1 MTEHSRSP
9 AFNRRKLIWVFLV
22 FLVAGY
28 IYFQPQL
35 EQWLG
40 VKLPTLDDRPVT
52 RVEKSSSKS
61 PTRDDTRKKSSGE
74 SREYPS
80 LSQQPEAS
88 DKAWWTAR
96 DPVHPSGFQFQ
107 QTSKKGYFT
116 SPAGLQYR
124 LYDPRD
130 PAWRTSPDSSRV
142 EHILRHAEDDPTRP
156 VHGVFEGDDRRI
168 LETVDEAY
176 RLVNSNNLSP
186 ANDTAPDRV
195 QTEKDDDK
203 PFRTV
208 YHVDMRRTIGF
219 EGGRRGRERG
229 HPQLSH
235 ITLVLDGPDS
245 RIITAYPSR

>member
-1 MTEHSRSP
+1 MTEHSRPS
-9 AFNRRKLIWVFLV
+9 ALNRRKIIWVSLV

-40 VKLPTLDDRPVT
+40 VKLPSLDDRPVT
-52 RVEKSSSKS
+52 RVEQSSSKS
-61 PTRDDTRKKSSGE
+61 PTRDDTRKKSPTE

-96 DPVHPSGFQFQ
+96 DPVHPSDVQFQ
-107 QTSKKGYFT
+107 PTSKKGYFT
-116 SPAGLQYR
+116 SPAGLQYL
-124 LYDPRD
+124 LYDPNN
-130 PAWRTSPDSSRV
+130 PAWRTSSDSSRV

-156 VHGVFEGDDRRI
+156 VHGVFEGDERQI
-168 LETVDEAY
+168 LELVDEAY
-176 RLVNSNNLSP
+176 RLVNSDNRSTP
-186 ANDTAPDRV
+186 KGSSSARV
-195 QTEKDDDK
+195 QSEKDDDK

-208 YHVDMRRTIGF
+208 YQVDMRRTIGF

-245 RIITAYPSR
+245 KIITAYPSR